1 MDKVFE
7 KISLRAIELKN
18 RLMMSAMVTNY
29 CTEKGEVTDRLIS
42 YHRERSIGG
51 IGLIETEAAYVHP
64 SGKGYVNQLGISEDR
79 FIEGLGRLVQ
89 HMKEGGARAM
99 VQLYHAGRRTSKSL
113 TGFDVLA
120 PSAIS
125 CYVGDKAPKGFI
137 IADHSGDTIPK
148 EMSRDDIHQMV
159 EAYRLAAGRAMKAGF
174 DAISI
179 HAGHGY
185 LVSSFIS
192 PFSNKREDEYGKDER
207 GRYHFLFEILMAV
220 RSEVGDCPIVVKIN
234 GEDFIP
240 SGITLE
246 ENLVMAPH
254 IERAGADAIIVSSG
268 TVGPVTESYSLNK
281 PSYTYLR
288 TLPMC
293 TPRGVYVYMAEAIKR
308 VVGIPV
314 IAVGRINT
322 PEMVREIIN
331 QNKADMVAM
340 GRGVLADPF
349 FPDKMKKGKEEEIRQ
364 CIACNQGCFE
374 NLFHQ
379 NPITCMIH
387 PRTGR
392 ENDLKLDR
400 TRVPKKIIVIGGGP
414 GGMEAARISAFRGH
428 QVTLYE
434 KKEQLG
440 GQLRVACKAPSRGEI
455 VNYMD
460 YLHRE
465 IKKLPIEVIT
475 GTEDGSLIIKNLK
488 PDVAILASGAKAWIP
503 DFVESLSE
511 KVVLAEEILND
522 ERKSG
527 EVAIVAG
534 GGLVGCEVAELL
546 AKQGKRVIIIEMLED
561 IIPEEFSD
569 TQKYFQNLL
578 VEYGIQVLKKSMIL
592 HISEKGVLIKNE
604 SGKEEMIHGD
614 TVVLALGYLS
624 NREDLE
630 LPEGTETYAIGD
642 YVKPRKI
649 IDAVFEAYKIGNSL

>member
-7 KISLRAIELKN
+7 KINIRGLELKN

-29 CTEKGEVTDRLIS
+29 NTEKGEVTDRLLS
-42 YHRERSIGG
+42 YHRERSMGG
-51 IGLIETEAAYVHP
+51 VGLIEAEAAYVHP
-64 SGKGYVNQLGISEDR
+64 SGKGYVGELGIYDDR
-79 FIEGLGRLVQ
+79 LIEGLRRLVQ

-99 VQLYHAGRRTSKSL
+99 AQIIHCGRRTSKSV
-113 TGFDVLA
+113 TGCDVLA

-125 CYVGDKAPKGFI
+125 CYMGDKAPRGMI

-148 EMSRDDIHQMV
+148 EMSRDDIRQMI
-159 EAYRLAAGRAMKAGF
+159 EAYRLAAGRAVKAGF
-174 DAISI
+174 DAICI

-185 LVSSFIS
+185 LISSFIS
-192 PFSNKREDEYGKDER
+192 PFSNKRNDEYGRDEQ
-207 GRYHFLFEILMAV
+207 GRYRFLFEILRAV
-220 RSEVGDCPIVVKIN
+220 RSEVGDRPIVVKIN

-240 SGITLE
+240 GGITLE

-268 TVGPVTESYSLNK
+268 TVGPVTETYSLNK
-281 PSYTYLR
+281 PSYTFLR

-322 PEMVREIIN
+322 PEMVRDIIN

-340 GRGVLADPF
+340 GRGLLADPY
-349 FPDKMKKGKEEEIRQ
+349 FPDKMEKGKEEEIRQ

-379 NPITCMIH
+379 HPITCMIN

-392 ENDLKLDR
+392 ENELKLDR
-400 TRVPKKIIVIGGGP
+400 TKSPKKIIVIGGGP
-414 GGMEAARISAFRGH
+414 AGMEAARISALRGH
-428 QVTLYE
+428 KVTLYE
-434 KKEQLG
+434 KESQLG

-465 IKKLPIEVIT
+465 IEKLPIEIVT
-475 GTEDGSLIIKNLK
+475 GTEVNSTIIKNLK
-488 PDVAILASGAKAWIP
+488 PDVVIRATGAKPWIP
-503 DFVESLSE
+503 DFVESLSNR
-511 KVVLAEEILND
+511 VVLAEEILKD
-522 ERKSG
+522 EKKSG

-546 AKQGKRVIIIEMLED
+546 AKRGKRVIIIEMLED

-578 VEYGIQVLKKSMIL
+578 VEYGIQVFKKSIIQR
-592 HISEKGVLIKNE
+592 ISEGEILIENE
-604 SGKEEMIHGD
+604 SGEKKTIYGD
-614 TVVLALGYLS
+614 TIVLALGYLS
-624 NREDLE
+624 ECEELE
-630 LPEGTETYAIGD
+630 VPEGTKIFTIGD
-642 YVKPRKI
+642 CVKPRKI
-649 IDAVFEAYKIGNSL
+649 IDAVFEAYKIGTSL